1 MREQIRQDDVALSG
15 ALAAS
20 VRRGQRYPVPR
31 LYGRAAFA
39 AAVEDGFTPDEVGRV
54 LAGRR
59 VVDAFPVWGG
69 ESVSSYAHRAVSE
82 MMMAYVAQ
90 DDLAQDFAN

>member
-1 MREQIRQDDVALSG
+1 MGATAMKEYVTQDETAHWG
-15 ALAAS
+15 AIAGSFRSRDKHRA
-20 VRRGQRYPVPR
+20 PR

-59 VVDAFPVWGG
+59 VVDAFPVWSD
-69 ESVSSYAHRAVSE
+69 ETVATYAHRAVSE
-82 MMMAYVAQ
+82 MMMAYVLQ
-90 DDLAQDFAN
+90 DVAS